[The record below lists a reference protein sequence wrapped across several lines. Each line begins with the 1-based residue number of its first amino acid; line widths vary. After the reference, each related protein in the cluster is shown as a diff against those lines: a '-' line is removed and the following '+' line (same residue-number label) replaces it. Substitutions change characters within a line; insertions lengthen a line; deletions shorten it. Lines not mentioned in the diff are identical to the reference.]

1 MTRLELSIAGAAPR
15 AIELTR
21 RLTTVGSSPAADVR
35 VMGVAHEWLLIQR
48 DRDRV
53 MIAVLATGARH
64 ELGDAPISIEG
75 ATLVRA
81 DDVARPLAMGA
92 LAMALA
98 SADDPAAAL
107 ASLVDHA
114 VAATGSDLGAVVL
127 RDGGGHTVAIA
138 RDARGAGIADGAAI
152 LSDTVLAEVLA
163 SGQAVAVPDVAADPR
178 LAGVPSVVNLAL
190 RSVIAIPMVLGDTV
204 AGALYLGARR
214 PTAALAPRL
223 AAELAVAATLAV
235 PVVAQLRRAAAVGD
249 SFGRAPVMIAVRGL
263 VTRVGPT
270 PLAVLVTGETGTGKE
285 LVARALHAAS
295 PRAAR
300 PLVAV
305 NCAAIPSNLFESEL
319 FGHRRGAFTGA
330 QGDRIG
336 RIESAAGS
344 TLFLDELG
352 ELPLPMQAALLRV
365 LQEREVM
372 RVGDDVAR
380 AVDFRLVCATNRDLD
395 AEVTAG
401 RFRADLLYRV
411 REVTIELP
419 PLRARGDDV
428 QTLADQ
434 LLAEAE
440 VALGTARHTLGADAR
455 AALAAHAWPG
465 NVRELRAALRR
476 AAVLAAGSTIT
487 AAELGLPSTAGAPV
501 PKVVN
506 VDTVPA
512 APLASAAPTALGP
525 LDRPLAMARDA
536 YVTAYVAAVLAA
548 HGGNRE
554 AAAAALGISA
564 RSLYRY
570 LAGERE

>member
-1 MTRLELSIAGAAPR
+1 
-15 AIELTR
+15 
-21 RLTTVGSSPAADVR
+21 
-35 VMGVAHEWLLIQR
+35 
-48 DRDRV
+48 
-53 MIAVLATGARH
+53 MI
-64 ELGDAPISIEG
+64 
-75 ATLVRA
+75 
-81 DDVARPLAMGA
+81 
-92 LAMALA
+92 
-98 SADDPAAAL
+98 
-107 ASLVDHA
+107 
-114 VAATGSDLGAVVL
+114 
-127 RDGGGHTVAIA
+127 
-138 RDARGAGIADGAAI
+138 
-152 LSDTVLAEVLA
+152 
-163 SGQAVAVPDVAADPR
+163 
-178 LAGVPSVVNLAL
+178 
-190 RSVIAIPMVLGDTV
+190 
-204 AGALYLGARR
+204 
-214 PTAALAPRL
+214 
-223 AAELAVAATLAV
+223 
-235 PVVAQLRRAAAVGD
+235 
-249 SFGRAPVMIAVRGL
+249 
-263 VTRVGPT
+263 
-270 PLAVLVTGETGTGKE
+270 
-285 LVARALHAAS
+285 
-295 PRAAR
+295 
-300 PLVAV
+300 
-305 NCAAIPSNLFESEL
+305 
-319 FGHRRGAFTGA
+319 
-330 QGDRIG
+330 
-336 RIESAAGS
+336 
-344 TLFLDELG
+344 
-352 ELPLPMQAALLRV
+352 
-365 LQEREVM
+365 
-372 RVGDDVAR
+372 RVGDDAAR
-380 AVDFRLVCATNRDLD
+380 PVDFRLVCATNRDLD
-395 AEVTAG
+395 AEVAAG